1 MTEARMQTPGTSLA
15 SCPAA
20 WRWLSTAA
28 LAGALAACG
37 GGSGG
42 AAPAGPAT
50 GDNKPGGDTPLV
62 VVTPNDPA
70 TAGPPADAL
79 TPPGETPQ
87 DPSTPP
93 RRPASVR
100 CAP

>member
-1 MTEARMQTPGTSLA
+1 MQTLGSSLP

-28 LAGALAACG
+28 LACALAACG

-42 AAPAGPAT
+42 GAPAGPAT
-50 GDNKPGGDTPLV
+50 GDNSKPGGDTPLV